1 MTPSRDISRLLE
13 IMAALRDPQ
22 TGCPWD
28 VVQTFETI
36 IPYTIEEAH
45 EVAEAISRRDMV
57 DLADELGD
65 LLLQVVFHA
74 RMAEEAGS
82 FDFGSVVEAITSKM
96 IRRHPHVFGDADAR
110 SAGMAK
116 GMWNRIKTEE
126 KADRLEKR
134 KAAGLAANEGIRHL
148 DAVPRALPPVLQ
160 SVKLQEHAAKVGFDW
175 AEPAP
180 ILDKIEEECGELRE
194 VIEGGGKDRMSE
206 EYGDMLFAMM
216 NLGRRLGIDPE
227 SALRATNLKFRNRFA
242 HVEDGLKTS
251 GIALGEASLETMEA
265 LWQKAKTL
273 PRKTLPD
280 Q

>member
-1 MTPSRDISRLLE
+1 MTPSRDIGRLLE
-13 IMAALRDPQ
+13 IMAALRDPK

-45 EVAEAISRRDMV
+45 EVAEAIGRHDMV
-57 DLADELGD
+57 DLAEELGD

-74 RMAEEAGS
+74 RIAEEAGS
-82 FDFGSVVEAITSKM
+82 FDFGAVVEAITTKM

-110 SAGMAK
+110 ASGMAK
-116 GMWNRIKTEE
+116 GMWNRIKNEE
-126 KADRLEKR
+126 KAERLERR
-134 KAAGLAANEGIRHL
+134 KAAGLHAEESVRHL
-148 DAVPRALPPVLQ
+148 DAVPSALPPVIQ
-160 SVKLQEHAAKVGFDW
+160 SVKLQEQAARVGFDW

-194 VIEGGGKDRMSE
+194 VIQSGEKDRMFE
-206 EYGDMLFAMM
+206 EYGDILFAMM

-227 SALRATNLKFRNRFA
+227 SALRATNLKFRKRFA
-242 HVEDGLKTS
+242 HVEDGLAYA
-251 GIALGEASLETMEA
+251 GLDLGKADLQTMEA

-273 PRKTLPD
+273 PD